1 MPNFGA
7 PSRNYSILF
16 TPLFTPFLH
25 GATWRHSA
33 YPTHRGPTHAFSVCK
48 RFFTPSFVP
57 YLSIHTHFYSHSHL
71 SGTQNLPVPQ
81 RPVATVPPLP
91 STMLCVAA
99 SEQRGNLPTSSRG
112 LCAEAPRGGSP
123 RHVQQ
128 RSSLDLAH
136 RRSPDLAHRRSPD
149 KSAVLLAKMTDD
161 RKSSDTIAALPSV
174 APLLTV
180 RRPQRSMAP
189 STM

>member
-1 MPNFGA
+1 MHTQHIGA
-7 PSRNYSILF
+7 
-16 TPLFTPFLH
+16 
-25 GATWRHSA
+25 
-33 YPTHRGPTHAFSVCK
+33 RGGCGHAFSVCK

-81 RPVATVPPLP
+81 RPVTTVPPLP

-99 SEQRGNLPTSSRG
+99 SEQRGDLPTSSRG

-123 RHVQQ
+123 RHVRQ
-128 RSSLDLAH
+128 RSSL
-136 RRSPDLAHRRSPD
+136 DLAHRRSPD

-161 RKSSDTIAALPSV
+161 RKNIDTIAALPSV

-180 RRPQRSMAP
+180 RRQRSMAP

>member
-1 MPNFGA
+1 MLLAYVSGFSPQFIFIHIHT
-7 PSRNYSILF
+7 SFLF
-16 TPLFTPFLH
+16 TFTPQ
-25 GATWRHSA
+25 R
-33 YPTHRGPTHAFSVCK
+33 
-48 RFFTPSFVP
+48 
-57 YLSIHTHFYSHSHL
+57 
-71 SGTQNLPVPQ
+71 TQYLPVPQ
-81 RPVATVPPLP
+81 RPVATVATVPPLP

-112 LCAEAPRGGSP
+112 LCAEAQHRGSP

-128 RSSLDLAH
+128 RSSL
-136 RRSPDLAHRRSPD
+136 DLAHRRSPD

-161 RKSSDTIAALPSV
+161 RKSSDTYRIAALPSV

-180 RRPQRSMAP
+180 RRQRSMAP

>member
-1 MPNFGA
+1 MGRLHATIQYCSHLYSHPSCMGPRGGTVHTQHIGA
-7 PSRNYSILF
+7 
-16 TPLFTPFLH
+16 
-25 GATWRHSA
+25 
-33 YPTHRGPTHAFSVCK
+33 RGVYGHAFSVCK

-81 RPVATVPPLP
+81 RPVTTVPPLP

-99 SEQRGNLPTSSRG
+99 SEQRGDLATSSRG

-123 RHVQQ
+123 RHVWQ

-161 RKSSDTIAALPSV
+161 RKSIDTIAALPSV

-180 RRPQRSMAP
+180 RRQRSMAP